1 MAFPTT
7 SAQQADTTRK
17 ILEEI
22 QTKKQL
28 LAGGI
33 INLGIN
39 TQVLVVFKLI
49 RIWHLLHCIY
59 AFQMST
65 PQLLGQPTTV
75 TPDFQLG
82 VGGVAANATP
92 TARAAFNPTSS
103 TTLGFFVPQDSYFG
117 NSFLP
122 VLPRLEPLP
131 SSIAT
136 PPATPINNK

>member
-7 SAQQADTTRK
+7 SAQQAETNRK

-33 INLGIN
+33 INLGISN
-39 TQVLVVFKLI
+39 
-49 RIWHLLHCIY
+49 
-59 AFQMST
+59 QMPS

-82 VGGVAANATP
+82 VGGVTSNATP

-103 TTLGFFVPQDSYFG
+103 TTLGFFVSQDSYFG

-131 SSIAT
+131 ST
-136 PPATPINNK
+136 VPATTPSTAPSNISNK

>member
-39 TQVLVVFKLI
+39 TQ
-49 RIWHLLHCIY
+49 
-59 AFQMST
+59 MST

-82 VGGVAANATP
+82 VGGIAANATP

-131 SSIAT
+131 ATIAT
-136 PPATPINNK
+136 PPTTPINNK

>member
-39 TQVLVVFKLI
+39 TQ
-49 RIWHLLHCIY
+49 
-59 AFQMST
+59 MST

-82 VGGVAANATP
+82 VGGIAANATP